1 MKKFLSFLFSDE
13 SKKMIQQFIPNIK
26 KNVVNNRMEEYK
38 ETEEEAVFQVVI
50 LILITISVLINVSY
64 MVFFKMEFQNLFS
77 KKNVEIIIELFKS
90 NMFVFVLKYISDKN
104 FFKKIYNNSNELSK
118 EIKNRILLVMKL
130 IVFFIIFYIG
140 INLILKIYPK
150 DNSLSYH
157 NPYFLIFGILT
168 LIIRI
173 LTLIIK
179 WICKNMLLP
188 LLIIYTIIYFIF
200 GINDFIFLM
209 VIKFIKKIKECK
221 KIKI

>member
-168 LIIRI
+168 LII
-173 LTLIIK
+173 K

>member
-150 DNSLSYH
+150 DNF
-157 NPYFLIFGILT
+157 NPYFLIFG
-168 LIIRI
+168 I

>member
-26 KNVVNNRMEEYK
+26 KNVVNNRIEEYK

-50 LILITISVLINVSY
+50 LFLIIISVLINVSY
-64 MVFFKMEFQNLFS
+64 MVFSKMEFQNLFS
-77 KKNVEIIIELFKS
+77 KKNLGIIIELFKS
-90 NMFVFVLKYISDKN
+90 NMFVFVLRYISDKN

-118 EIKNRILLVMKL
+118 EIKNRILLVMKF
-130 IVFFIIFYIG
+130 IVSFIIFYIG

-150 DNSLSYH
+150 DNLLSYH

-168 LIIRI
+168 LII
-173 LTLIIK
+173 K
-179 WICKNMLLP
+179 WICKNMLLIP
-188 LLIIYTIIYFIF
+188 LIIYTIIYFIF

-209 VIKFIKKIKECK
+209 VIKFIKKIKEC
-221 KIKI
+221 